1 MNKAFRL
8 IWSAIKEAWI
18 VVAEKVASKGGI
30 PATVSLSAAALMLAA
45 STAAALPTGAQIVH
59 GTAGIN
65 TVGTT
70 MTITN
75 SPNTIINWQG
85 FSIAAN
91 EATHFI
97 QQSAAS
103 AVLNRVVG
111 GNASQIYGTLQSN
124 GKVFLINQNGIL
136 FGAGS
141 TINVNGLVA
150 STLNLTNED
159 FLAGKMKFSGELTA
173 GKVVNEGTI
182 TTPTGGSVYL
192 IAPNVENSGIITAPN
207 GDILLAA
214 GKEVLLVEKDN
225 PEIATVVTAPEGQAL
240 NLGTLTA
247 NAGRIGVYGSIVRQ
261 KGIISANSAV
271 QDASG
276 KIYLKATKEVTVAAG
291 SKTTANGTSGGNITM
306 QALEGTTLV
315 SGTIEAKGAGTKGG
329 TVQLLGQQVGL
340 IDQAKVDVSGITAGG
355 TVLVGGDYQGKNAAV
370 QNAQANYM
378 GKDAVIKADATN
390 NGNGGKVILWADD
403 VTRAYGSIFARG
415 GANGG
420 DGGFVE
426 TSGKGYLDFNAYV
439 STLAPHGKA
448 GSLLLDPT
456 NIWIAVDQASA
467 TAAGMSGTDN
477 SADIIA
483 PSIFATGS
491 VNDSFLGTSTLTT
504 ALQSS
509 SVTVSTTNASGSGA
523 GNITLVDSLTG
534 LSNMGANTLTLTAD
548 NNINI
553 NAEISGSTVAP
564 AIVMNAGGILSINGN
579 ITVDNSV
586 SLSAGTINIGNTANS
601 TINITGGGFTAVSQ
615 TGFNLGTGSF
625 TGSVSATSVVSIYN
639 QVSGGINIGSNGTLN
654 SNNASLNFTEMKGG
668 ALLSGSINAGTGTIT
683 MVSDSTGT
691 VSQTTGTIT
700 AAGLKLQG
708 TGSFSLLGT
717 NAVAKLAGNPT
728 GAGGISF
735 NNSAALT
742 IDTIGGNT
750 TLQSAGDI
758 TLITTSGNISILRPV
773 TSSGSIT
780 LQSAGTITQAQPITG
795 SILTT
800 SSIGGTV
807 LENAANAVSTFSAT
821 NTTSGQISFKNST
834 ALSIGS
840 VAQSASDLTTIE
852 STGNLTLGAI
862 TSNMGVVTLRSHN
875 GSIIDGNANA
885 VNVTGAYRVDFN
897 DATTTTPGATGTS
910 IDAIE
915 VSSLNIGGIT
925 AKSGNGGIYIS
936 NDTSPLAI
944 SGISH
949 TGTTG
954 DIVITSAGNITVPGS
969 IVTTSGNNN
978 ISITATGTATL
989 TTSAAINKAGS
1000 GLLKLEGDA
1009 VTLNSNLFG
1018 NSGNIEL
1025 RTGSNG
1031 LTINNVSLSAENIT
1045 LISDKMALGS
1055 SSSISA
1061 NTSGTVWLKP
1071 KTSGTLIDL
1080 GSLAD
1085 NTFNTLEL
1093 SAAELATI
1101 TSAGILRI
1109 GDLTA
1114 GTITVSDAVASTPA
1128 VLSLLS
1134 GGSVTQSGSGF
1145 LTANSLAIQ
1154 SVGSVDLS
1162 GNANIVQNIAVST
1175 GDSTHLNNTIKF
1187 QNSGSLLN
1195 LETSLDGISGISAT
1209 ISGIYDEAAQDGFL
1223 SLVTG
1228 GAISQSAGALINM
1241 KAARLEGTV
1250 VSLTE
1255 NNGTGVVA
1263 GYASEGNFAYNSN
1276 NSISA
1281 AKVDTALGITAT
1293 VGDINLTSSGSV
1305 SQTQQLSAAG
1315 IIGVSAATGIMLTNA
1330 TAPTVQL
1337 TNSTSGDINFTG
1349 NGDISIGATNSA
1361 STGNISLQAATGNM
1375 MLSST
1380 AAGRN
1385 IYARALTGDMNING
1399 TVTSSNGLFLAEAQ
1413 NISHGMMSTI
1423 SAKNVQLDA
1432 AGTLTLTGTINA
1444 VESIELKTDNL
1455 TIDPVYT
1462 RLNVDSSS
1470 IQHEITIKTYTA
1482 GRQISIGSGAGLVVS
1497 ETNETI
1503 FNSPTLVIGDEGTL
1517 ANGYADASGA
1527 LQVNAAIARTGR
1539 LALISGADITQ
1550 SAGATVS
1557 ADELGLITSGS
1568 GNITLSE
1575 DNAINKMI
1583 AKTDTGN
1590 ITLKSTNALT
1600 LVEVIGGIQNPET
1613 YTGIATNSGNV
1624 SLTTTGGDLTLNKS
1638 ISAGSGAVSL
1648 TASGALVDAT
1658 GGTGVTAASFA
1669 AAAGGDIGSTAT
1681 PFMTQV
1687 SQWGAITSTTGSIY
1701 LENYG
1706 AVASGSPAISA
1717 ASGDIVLK
1725 AHSPLTIGI
1734 GGVSAGGN
1742 ITLAASASGGADDLT
1757 LNGPVSAGGSLT
1769 LEAGSAIVETVTP
1782 TAGSGIT
1789 RTANLNNPTAPVV
1802 EEVIPPA
1809 LETET
1814 PAPPLYEESNNGGLV
1829 LVADKLTVAEGTETE
1844 TSEDEDKKTKDNSTT
1859 TTGQGERDDKPKKN
1873 YCN

>member
-8 IWSAIKEAWI
+8 IWSAIKETWI

-45 STAAALPTGAQIVH
+45 GTAAALPTGAQIVH

-247 NAGRIGVYGSIVRQ
+247 DAGRIGVYGSIVRQ

-306 QALEGTTLV
+306 QASEGTTLV

-340 IDQAKVDVSGITAGG
+340 IDQAKVDVSGTAGGG

-370 QNAQANYM
+370 QNAQATYM

-390 NGNGGKVILWADD
+390 NGNGGKVILWSDN
-403 VTRAYGSIFARG
+403 VTRAYGSISAQG
-415 GANGG
+415 GSNGG
-420 DGGFVE
+420 NGGFVE
-426 TSGKGYLDFNAYV
+426 TSGKNYLDV
-439 STLAPHGKA
+439 S
-448 GSLLLDPT
+448 
-456 NIWIAVDQASA
+456 
-467 TAAGMSGTDN
+467 
-477 SADIIA
+477 
-483 PSIFATGS
+483 SIR
-491 VNDSFLGTSTLTT
+491 V
-504 ALQSS
+504 
-509 SVTVSTTNASGSGA
+509 
-523 GNITLVDSLTG
+523 
-534 LSNMGANTLTLTAD
+534 
-548 NNINI
+548 
-553 NAEISGSTVAP
+553 STVAP
-564 AIVMNAGGILSINGN
+564 MGSKGSWLLDPSDITIVSSAGAGSLSGGIFDPASSSTIDWSTIETGLSGGNVTIQTSSGTGGNGDIIANDGYNFSNAGAGVLTLHADRDIILNRTSMDLTGNPMGLTLLAGRDVDINNSINMANVNITATTGYISSSSTSIISTTSPSGITLSAATGIYGENSTTALHIEDSSLAKLKLAVHNSGTGPIRIADGSYAGLEITGATQATSGQLISISTSGGMTPNLEITGAVSAPGGTIELNSALSITQTAAISGGILSIN
-579 ITVDNSV
+579 S
-586 SLSAGTINIGNTANS
+586 
-601 TINITGGGFTAVSQ
+601 
-615 TGFNLGTGSF
+615 
-625 TGSVSATSVVSIYN
+625 
-639 QVSGGINIGSNGTLN
+639 SGGATL
-654 SNNASLNFTEMKGG
+654 EH
-668 ALLSGSINAGTGTIT
+668 
-683 MVSDSTGT
+683 
-691 VSQTTGTIT
+691 
-700 AAGLKLQG
+700 
-708 TGSFSLLGT
+708 
-717 NAVAKLAGNPT
+717 
-728 GAGGISF
+728 
-735 NNSAALT
+735 
-742 IDTIGGNT
+742 
-750 TLQSAGDI
+750 
-758 TLITTSGNISILRPV
+758 
-773 TSSGSIT
+773 
-780 LQSAGTITQAQPITG
+780 
-795 SILTT
+795 
-800 SSIGGTV
+800 
-807 LENAANAVSTFSAT
+807 AANAVSTFSAT

-834 ALSIGS
+834 ALTIGS
-840 VAQSASDLTTIE
+840 VAQSASNVTTIE
-852 STGNLTLGAI
+852 SDGNLTLGAI

-1093 SAAELATI
+1093 SAVELATI

-1114 GTITVSDAVASTPA
+1114 GAITVSDAVASTPA

-1145 LTANSLAIQ
+1145 LTADSLAIQ

-1162 GNANIVQNIAVST
+1162 GNANIVQKLAVST

-1195 LETSLDGISGISAT
+1195 LEAGLDGISGISAA

-1223 SLVTG
+1223 SLITG

-1241 KAARLEGTV
+1241 KAARLEGTD

-1255 NNGTGVVA
+1255 NNGTGVIA
-1263 GYASEGNFAYNSN
+1263 GFASEGDFAYNSN

-1380 AAGRN
+1380 AAGGN
-1385 IYARALTGDMNING
+1385 VYARALTGDMNING

-1432 AGTLTLTGTINA
+1432 TGTLTLTGTINA

-1575 DNAINKMI
+1575 NNAINKMI

-1624 SLTTTGGDLTLNKS
+1624 SLTTTGGNLTLNKS

-1701 LENYG
+1701 LENNG

-1769 LEAGSAIVETVTP
+1769 LEAGSAIIETVTP

-1789 RTANLNNPTAPVV
+1789 RTANLNNPTTPVV